1 MKPETRL
8 VGLLKAKGLR
18 LVDLANRLDVD
29 RGTVTRWSQ
38 KEIPLGRLK
47 DIEAET
53 GISARDLRPDLAE
66 LLEKGV
72 Q

>member
-1 MKPETRL
+1 MKHETRL

-18 LVDLANRLDVD
+18 LVDLANALAVNKA
-29 RGTVTRWSQ
+29 TVTRWSQ
-38 KEIPLGRLK
+38 REVPFDRVR

-53 GISARDLRPDLAE
+53 GIPARELRPDLAE
-66 LLEKGV
+66 LLEGS